1 MVSSLVI
8 RVYIVPRP
16 LVGTLLGLGRRK
28 VPVLHRRSLW
38 RRSRCPAG
46 TGEGYK
52 RDGYY
57 EVPVSHVNDHQSQPR
72 PIDLGE
78 RSRWLRIGLIRGY
91 QGRWF
96 ST

>member
-1 MVSSLVI
+1 
-8 RVYIVPRP
+8 

-52 RDGYY
+52 RDG
-57 EVPVSHVNDHQSQPR
+57 
-72 PIDLGE
+72 
-78 RSRWLRIGLIRGY
+78 
-91 QGRWF
+91 
-96 ST
+96 

>member
-38 RRSRCPAG
+38 RRSRCPGG

-57 EVPVSHVNDHQSQPR
+57 GVLVVMLMMINR
-72 PIDLGE
+72 DLD
-78 RSRWLRIGLIRGY
+78 RSTWENVQDG
-91 QGRWF
+91 
-96 ST
+96 